1 MSKQISRKERN
12 SWYVPGK
19 TNVEKQHLNEH
30 ETLQMLQ
37 RHALNNN
44 HEEFYN
50 LLDNIDGEDKR
61 RDILQLR
68 ELKKHVDSVLEKKIE
83 QSQSFTDDEWGDI
96 LFEKELKIRK
106 ISDSIVNHGV
116 DVIGDERE

>member
-1 MSKQISRKERN
+1 MSKQISRNERN

-30 ETLQMLQ
+30 ETLQILQ

-61 RDILQLR
+61 RDIL
-68 ELKKHVDSVLEKKIE
+68 ELCGMS
-83 QSQSFTDDEWGDI
+83 
-96 LFEKELKIRK
+96 
-106 ISDSIVNHGV
+106 
-116 DVIGDERE
+116 

>member
-1 MSKQISRKERN
+1 MSKLISRKERN

-44 HEEFYN
+44 HHEFYN

-61 RDILQLR
+61 RDIL
-68 ELKKHVDSVLEKKIE
+68 ELCGMS
-83 QSQSFTDDEWGDI
+83 
-96 LFEKELKIRK
+96 
-106 ISDSIVNHGV
+106 
-116 DVIGDERE
+116 